1 MRRSFQPLK
10 SPSLKELFVSEIQNR
25 IISGELSIGERL
37 PPERELAE
45 LMNVSR
51 GVVNAGIVELA
62 AKGFLE
68 LRPRQGS
75 FVADY
80 HRKGSLPILMAIMNF
95 HGGRLDRQ
103 IFESLMAVRQLIE
116 VESAALAAT
125 RRSDGELREMES
137 ILRLMEDGS
146 GQGPEGLAQ
155 HNFSLHYAIVRAS
168 GNLLYA
174 MILGAFEPLCL
185 RLIQSYLVNE
195 DDRERS
201 YRRHEELLVA
211 IRDGQAEL
219 AAELMRG
226 ILRTGAAFLS
236 STTVKDS

>member
-10 SPSLKELFVSEIQNR
+10 SPSLKALFVSEIQNR

-45 LMNVSR
+45 LLHVSR

-80 HRKGSLPILMAIMNF
+80 NRKGSLPILMAIMNF

-103 IFESLMAVRQLIE
+103 IFESLMAVRMLIE
-116 VESAALAAT
+116 VESAALAAS
-125 RRSDGELREMES
+125 RRSDEDLREMES
-137 ILRLMEDGS
+137 ILERMKG
-146 GQGPEGLAQ
+146 GPGASADFLALQ
-155 HNFSLHYAIVRAS
+155 NFSLHYAMVRAS
-168 GNLLYA
+168 GNILYA

-185 RLIQSYLVNE
+185 RLIQSYLAIDV
-195 DDRERS
+195 DREAS
-201 YRRHEELLVA
+201 YRRHAELVA
-211 IRDGQAEL
+211 AVRDGQPEL
-219 AAELMRG
+219 AAERTRA
-226 ILRTGAAFLS
+226 ILEEGARFLS
-236 STTVKDS
+236 AMATP

>member
-1 MRRSFQPLK
+1 MRNSSFQPLK
-10 SPSLKELFVSEIQNR
+10 SPSLKELFVGEIENR
-25 IISGELSIGERL
+25 IISGELAIGERL

-45 LMNVSR
+45 LLHVSR

-80 HRKGSLPILMAIMNF
+80 NRKGSLPILMAIMNY
-95 HGGRLDRQ
+95 HGGRLDPQ

-125 RRSDGELREMES
+125 RRTQDELRDMETT
-137 ILRLMEDGS
+137 LELMKPGS
-146 GQGPEGLAQ
+146 GRSADYLAQ
-155 HNFSLHYAIVRAS
+155 ENFSLHYAIVRAS

-185 RLIQSYLVNE
+185 KLIQSYLSNE
-195 DDRERS
+195 EDRERS
-201 YRRHEELLVA
+201 YRRHEELVGA

-219 AAELMRG
+219 AAERMRG
-226 ILRTGAAFLS
+226 ILETGAAFLS
-236 STTVKDS
+236 SMAV